1 MVCIRKERRNLNEQ
15 LSPQQHGKYENE
27 TCHYIVNILL
37 IMIMIMCTI
46 HKVTKP
52 CKEIL
57 IL

>member
-1 MVCIRKERRNLNEQ
+1 MVYIGKEERNLNEQ

-27 TCHYIVNILL
+27 TCHCTVNVLL
-37 IMIMIMCTI
+37 VMIMCTI
-46 HKVTKP
+46 HKVTKL